1 MFEVVKVIKSK
12 PKKVIEEARSD
23 STNRT
28 NQSVHETEAA
38 TLKKGRILAGHKTSE
53 KKTAAQDT
61 NSSSQTKQDHLNHS
75 KDPAIMG
82 KEDIII
88 DRSKPPSKPPRKLDP
103 LSQKQHTSSSSPG
116 IANASE
122 RVMEADILSKDSS
135 LGPKTEQTVSEAHQ
149 QEESTDGIA
158 SADSKDNSDEGE
170 RSQNIVDQK
179 DRQQNPR
186 DARRLARERVLRK
199 IKEDKERVE
208 AQEKAKLEQIA
219 IRNESSAA
227 KAKRLQEKT
236 LERVA
241 LLKENAKRKQ
251 IEAEETANEVEMRR
265 IESQQQ
271 ASTEEYAQKMIRM
284 RQQASKRL
292 HAAERKIER
301 LAYQAEI
308 ELQQKLREKK
318 QQVDVSTT
326 FVPPPKPRKV
336 PSQYQVPAHRQQQSL
351 QSQNHHNNLQINHAS
366 YLGQQPGAT
375 TQHNQHLFQAQHHYE
390 HHHQHQSPSFEDA
403 QDYNE
408 DQSIY
413 HGIIEHDGGNDEDA
427 LQREQDAYI
436 NGDSEYLQQQDQ
448 LTSNFHPHYH
458 SNDNS
463 TRPHTV
469 GSIEPLDNR
478 HHSNDSMRPVS
489 TASASASENNHYF
502 YNKDGMETTNAN
514 MYRQGSSDSTS
525 QFYKPQ
531 PPSKPPQ
538 QQLQPGHHNKKSLAF
553 SPHSTTSHRHHN
565 LSSKAS
571 LFSTESAVSK
581 HSGHYNAKHEDTYD
595 KNETF
600 AQRERRRQELEQIVG
615 TWLSGEDDTTFAAKQ
630 PLFSPSPP
638 RKKSPCVVANDN
650 VRSPLR
656 FSNQA
661 NDDDSSSW
669 GSDDNQPS
677 QPRNVAVSFAI
688 KQPSVSMTK
697 SSYHD
702 DNQDENQ
709 VDDSASDV
717 SELTDH
723 EHHASAANSSK
734 QKYSQP
740 PSNER
745 VLPTASDVQ
754 NRTHSCVTSI
764 NKSKS
769 VENRQLPRDIYKSHY
784 SQKQSDMQTSNQCGQ
799 TSISNRSKKTKQFRP
814 LPPIPIAPY
823 NNVSVSY

>member
-1 MFEVVKVIKSK
+1 
-12 PKKVIEEARSD
+12 
-23 STNRT
+23 
-28 NQSVHETEAA
+28 
-38 TLKKGRILAGHKTSE
+38 
-53 KKTAAQDT
+53 
-61 NSSSQTKQDHLNHS
+61 
-75 KDPAIMG
+75 
-82 KEDIII
+82 
-88 DRSKPPSKPPRKLDP
+88 
-103 LSQKQHTSSSSPG
+103 
-116 IANASE
+116 
-122 RVMEADILSKDSS
+122 
-135 LGPKTEQTVSEAHQ
+135 
-149 QEESTDGIA
+149 
-158 SADSKDNSDEGE
+158 
-170 RSQNIVDQK
+170 
-179 DRQQNPR
+179 
-186 DARRLARERVLRK
+186 
-199 IKEDKERVE
+199 
-208 AQEKAKLEQIA
+208 
-219 IRNESSAA
+219 
-227 KAKRLQEKT
+227 
-236 LERVA
+236 
-241 LLKENAKRKQ
+241 
-251 IEAEETANEVEMRR
+251 
-265 IESQQQ
+265 
-271 ASTEEYAQKMIRM
+271 
-284 RQQASKRL
+284 
-292 HAAERKIER
+292 
-301 LAYQAEI
+301 
-308 ELQQKLREKK
+308 
-318 QQVDVSTT
+318 
-326 FVPPPKPRKV
+326 
-336 PSQYQVPAHRQQQSL
+336 
-351 QSQNHHNNLQINHAS
+351 
-366 YLGQQPGAT
+366 
-375 TQHNQHLFQAQHHYE
+375 
-390 HHHQHQSPSFEDA
+390 
-403 QDYNE
+403 
-408 DQSIY
+408 
-413 HGIIEHDGGNDEDA
+413 
-427 LQREQDAYI
+427 
-436 NGDSEYLQQQDQ
+436 
-448 LTSNFHPHYH
+448 
-458 SNDNS
+458 
-463 TRPHTV
+463 
-469 GSIEPLDNR
+469 
-478 HHSNDSMRPVS
+478 MRPVS